1 VTRAVVLG
9 LVVVLLALLAFA
21 ALTAARINA
30 LVGHL
35 ESASEASED
44 FVAALTEDPEGADAH
59 VEAARSSLAAAET
72 ELQAIPLAQ
81 LESLPWL
88 GRNVTVARTVIDE
101 MQVVAAESAPVLAD
115 AAELID
121 FETLRPRS
129 PGDSPAEWRATLEDA
144 IDLVKAV
151 PGAID
156 ALGESRTAVSEI
168 DTAGLLPPVRDA
180 VEDVEAML
188 DEAYGKVAP
197 VQKTFSDLRDWVE
210 QGIEDFSLLD
220 FIRSLL

>member
-1 VTRAVVLG
+1 MIG

-21 ALTAARINA
+21 ALTAARINT
-30 LVGHL
+30 LVSHL
-35 ESASEASED
+35 ESASEASQD
-44 FVAALTEDPEGADAH
+44 FVAALTEDPEGTGPH
-59 VEAARSSLAAAET
+59 LAAARTSLDAAEA

-88 GRNVTVARTVIDE
+88 GRNVTAAGTVIDE
-101 MQVVAAESAPVLAD
+101 MQAVAAGSAPVLAD

-129 PGDSPAEWRATLEDA
+129 PGASPTEWRATLEDA
-144 IDLVKAV
+144 IDLVEAV

-156 ALGESRTAVSEI
+156 TLGESRTAVAAI

-197 VQKTFSDLRDWVE
+197 VRKTFSDLRDWVE
-210 QGIEDFSLLD
+210 QGVEEFSLLD
-220 FIRSLL
+220 LIRGLL